1 MTTTNGSERTT
12 KILVGYDG
20 SDCAVDAIKDLAHA
34 GLPTT
39 GTAIVLAAASS
50 SAVPA
55 VAYSPASAAL
65 SEVSWVAPSTWQEMV
80 DEATKET
87 MDTASAGA
95 ALARSL
101 LPHWEIQGDH
111 SLDSPY
117 RGIVDQAE
125 KHGVSLI
132 VVGSHGRST
141 LGRMLLGST
150 SQFVLGHAQCSVR
163 VGRRSRTAPGSPL
176 RIVVGVD
183 GSVGSFAA
191 IHEVTRRHWPEGTA
205 FRVLA
210 SVDLRLS
217 AALAGHAA
225 AAWADSRYLRHDP
238 QAATP
243 TQIVQAASELLREA
257 GLSAVQVVEEGDPKI
272 TVVEHAERWGADAI
286 FLGATGLSRTQ
297 RFFLGSVSNTIAAR
311 AHCSVEVVR
320 SLEGMANV
328 VRSVE

>member
-1 MTTTNGSERTT
+1 MPTTDDAKPTM

-20 SDCAVDAIKDLAHA
+20 SDCAVDAVKDLAHA
-34 GLPTT
+34 GLPAT
-39 GTAIVLAAASS
+39 GTAIVLAVASS
-50 SAVPA
+50 SQVPA

-65 SEVSWVAPSTWQEMV
+65 SEVSWVAPSTWQELV

-87 MDTASAGA
+87 VDTANAGA
-95 ALARSL
+95 ALVRSV
-101 LPHWEIQGDH
+101 LPHWEVQGDH

-125 KHGVSLI
+125 KHAVSLI

-141 LGRMLLGST
+141 VGRMLLGST
-150 SQFVLGHAQCSVR
+150 SQFVLNHAQCSVR
-163 VGRRSRTAPGSPL
+163 VGRPSSTAPASPL
-176 RIVVGVD
+176 RIIVGVD
-183 GSVGSFAA
+183 GSAGSFAA
-191 IHEVTRRHWPEGTA
+191 IHEVTRRHWPEGTV

-238 QAATP
+238 EAATP
-243 TQIVQAASELLREA
+243 TQIVQAAWEVLGEA
-257 GLSAVQVVEEGDPKI
+257 GLSAVQVVEEGDPKV
-272 TVVEHAERWGADAI
+272 TLVEHAQRWGADAI
-286 FLGATGLSRTQ
+286 FVGATGLSRTQ
-297 RFFLGSVSNTIAAR
+297 RFFLGSVSNSIAAR

-320 SLEGMANV
+320 SSAGMANV
-328 VRSVE
+328 IRNVR

>member
-1 MTTTNGSERTT
+1 MTTTNVPNPMTT
-12 KILVGYDG
+12 ILIAYDG
-20 SDCAVDAIKDLAHA
+20 SDCAIDAVRDLAHA

-39 GTAIVLAAASS
+39 GTAVVLAVASS
-50 SAVPA
+50 SSVPA

-80 DEATKET
+80 DEATREAVET
-87 MDTASAGA
+87 ATAGA
-95 ALARSL
+95 ALARTV
-101 LPHWEIQGDH
+101 LPHWEIRSDH

-117 RGIVDQAE
+117 RGIIDQAE
-125 KHGVSLI
+125 KHRVDLI
-132 VVGSHGRST
+132 LVGSHGGSA
-141 LGRMLLGST
+141 LGRLLVGST
-150 SQFVLGHAQCSVR
+150 SQFVLNHAQCSVR
-163 VGRRSRTAPGSPL
+163 VGRPTRTSPGSPL
-176 RIVVGVD
+176 RILIGVD
-183 GSVGSFAA
+183 GSAGSFAA
-191 IHEVTRRHWPEGTA
+191 VHEVTRRHWPDGTA
-205 FRVLA
+205 FRVFA

-243 TQIVQAASELLREA
+243 TQIVQAASELLQEG
-257 GLSAVQVVEEGDPKI
+257 GLSAVPVVEEGDPKV
-272 TVVEHAERWGADAI
+272 TLVEHAERWGADGI

-297 RFFLGSVSNTIAAR
+297 RFFLGSVSNTISAR

-328 VRSVE
+328 VRSIQ

>member
-1 MTTTNGSERTT
+1 MPTANDAKRTT

-20 SDCAVDAIKDLAHA
+20 SDCAVDAIKDLARA
-34 GLPTT
+34 GLPAT
-39 GTAIVLAAASS
+39 GTAIVLAVASS
-50 SAVPA
+50 SQVPA

-65 SEVSWVAPSTWQEMV
+65 SEVSWVAPSTWQELV

-87 MDTASAGA
+87 MDTASAGE
-95 ALARSL
+95 ALVRSI
-101 LPHWEIQGDH
+101 LPNWEIQGDH
-111 SLDSPY
+111 SLDSAY

-125 KHGVSLI
+125 KHAVSLI

-163 VGRRSRTAPGSPL
+163 VGRRSSTAPGSPL

-183 GSVGSFAA
+183 GSAGSFAA

-257 GLSAVQVVEEGDPKI
+257 GLSAVQVVEEGDPKA
-272 TVVEHAERWGADAI
+272 TLVEHAQRWGADAI

-297 RFFLGSVSNTIAAR
+297 RFFLGSVSSAVAAR